1 MKRLAVAMLMI
12 TLVASQAVA
21 QSRLATALISA
32 RDASVAQLPETD
44 ASVTGAKP
52 RVCLRKLVVRSTD
65 DGYSKL
71 PVIVCA
77 SDKSLVSESRTA
89 IAPFRTDPARRALV
103 SRLPQRYTGAVFRP
117 PIA

>member
-1 MKRLAVAMLMI
+1 MI
-12 TLVASQAVA
+12 TLVASQAMA
-21 QSRLATALISA
+21 QSRLATALISG
-32 RDASVAQLPETD
+32 RDASFAQLPVSD
-44 ASVTGAKP
+44 ASVIATQP
-52 RVCLRKLVVRSTD
+52 RVCLRKLIVRSAD

-71 PVIVCA
+71 PMIVCA

-89 IAPFRTDPARRALV
+89 IAPFQPDPARRALV